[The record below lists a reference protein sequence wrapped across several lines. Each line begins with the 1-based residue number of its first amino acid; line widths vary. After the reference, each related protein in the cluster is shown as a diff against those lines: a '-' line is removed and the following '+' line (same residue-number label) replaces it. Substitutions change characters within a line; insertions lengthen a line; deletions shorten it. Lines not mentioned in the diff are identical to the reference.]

1 MYCAHCGNIYRRT
14 HWRIYGEK
22 HVVWRC
28 ISRIEKKKSNSY
40 CPSRTI
46 YEKDLHAAVVT
57 AFNELIERK
66 DELIPG
72 MKVAL
77 ERALGQSN
85 SPRVAEIDEQLEVMQ
100 KELVKKANA
109 NQGVEALADEIEAL
123 REEKQSL
130 LLEDADRAGRR
141 KRFYELEAFLNEQIT
156 GITDYDEVMVR
167 QLIKKITVF
176 DDHIVFEFKS
186 GIETEVQI

>member
-1 MYCAHCGNIYRRT
+1 M
-14 HWRIYGEK
+14 
-22 HVVWRC
+22 
-28 ISRIEKKKSNSY
+28 
-40 CPSRTI
+40 
-46 YEKDLHAAVVT
+46 T
-57 AFNELIERK
+57 AFNQLIEQK

-72 MKVAL
+72 MKIAL

-85 SPRVAEIDEQLEVMQ
+85 GPRVAEIDEKLEALQ

-130 LLEDADRAGRR
+130 LLEDADRAGMK
-141 KRFYELEAFLNEQIT
+141 KRFDEVEAFLEEQTT

-167 QLIKKITVF
+167 QLIKKIIVF
-176 DDHIVFEFKS
+176 DDRLAFEFKS
-186 GIETEVQI
+186 GIEIEVQI